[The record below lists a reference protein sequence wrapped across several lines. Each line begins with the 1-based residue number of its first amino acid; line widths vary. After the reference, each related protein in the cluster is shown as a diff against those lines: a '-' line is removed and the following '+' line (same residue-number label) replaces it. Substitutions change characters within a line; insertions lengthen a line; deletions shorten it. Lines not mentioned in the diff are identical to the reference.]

1 MELLLHVRKHIKIQK
16 NMEEIKRL
24 FDILEYRKKKYPERT
39 KVLAGKTD
47 DKWRFYDIDEYIR
60 LSNAVSYAFIQ
71 LGINKGDKVA
81 IISTNRPEWNILD
94 MAIMQIGA
102 ISVPIYPT
110 ISENDYMYILNHCEA
125 KIAFVEGNIVLN
137 KIKSIWP
144 QLSNLKH
151 VYTFIDRGNMPF
163 LDQLIEMGEK
173 NPMPEE
179 LTKRKNAIVPAQCS
193 TIMYTSGTMGV
204 PKGVMLSHYSIVQQL
219 LNLRHTPAKWSDR
232 AFSFLPLCH
241 AYERMLVFLYQYLGM
256 TVYYAQSLG
265 TLAENIKEV
274 HPTMMSTV
282 PRVLERFYDKIYCK
296 GKSMSGISQKIFY
309 WAIDLAEEYR
319 IQDCD
324 RSRMYNFK
332 HKIADALVYKNIRK
346 GIGGNFDIVV
356 SGAASIQP
364 RMAAF
369 FSAIGMPVFEGYGM
383 TETSPVIAVSCREKY
398 GREVGTVGFPLPGVE
413 VKIDETTN
421 EVMCRGHN
429 VMMGYFKDEELTKQV
444 IDKDGWFRT
453 GDLGRFTDKG
463 QLVLVGRLK
472 NIFKTSYGKYVNP
485 QVIEEKFAESPF
497 IENIVVVGENQ
508 KYAAALIS
516 PEFAFLECWCKRHDI
531 VFTSRE
537 EVLKNPKV
545 LQRFTKEVNKY
556 NEFFGE
562 TEKIKKFEL
571 IPDEWSTMNEMLTP
585 TLKVRR
591 QLVQERYR
599 DLIEKMFQ

>member
-1 MELLLHVRKHIKIQK
+1 
-16 NMEEIKRL
+16 
-24 FDILEYRKKKYPERT
+24 
-39 KVLAGKTD
+39 
-47 DKWRFYDIDEYIR
+47 
-60 LSNAVSYAFIQ
+60 
-71 LGINKGDKVA
+71 
-81 IISTNRPEWNILD
+81 
-94 MAIMQIGA
+94 MAIMQVGA

-110 ISENDYMYILNHCEA
+110 ISENDYLYILNHCEA
-125 KIAFVEGNIVLN
+125 KIAFVEGNLVLN
-137 KIKSIWP
+137 KIESIRP
-144 QLSNLKH
+144 QLTNLRY
-151 VYTFIDRGNMPF
+151 VYTFIDRGSMPY
-163 LDQLIEMGEK
+163 LEQLVAMGDE
-173 NPMPEE
+173 NPMPDE
-179 LTKRKNAIVPAQCS
+179 LRRRKDAVLPSACS

-204 PKGVMLSHYSIVQQL
+204 PKGVMLSHANIVSQL
-219 LNLRHTPAKWSDR
+219 MNLRHTPAKWSDR

-274 HPTMMSTV
+274 CPTMMSTV

-296 GKSMSGISQKIFY
+296 GKSMSGISKKLFY
-309 WAIDLAEEYR
+309 WAVDLAQEYR

-324 RSRMYNFK
+324 RTPIYNLK
-332 HKIADALVYKNIRK
+332 HKIADILVYNKIRK

-369 FSAIGMPVFEGYGM
+369 FSAIGMPVYEGYGM
-383 TETSPVIAVSCREKY
+383 TETSPVIAVSSREPY
-398 GREVGTVGFPLPGVE
+398 AREVGTVGFPLPGVE
-413 VKIDETTN
+413 VKIDPDNN
-421 EVMCRGHN
+421 EVLCRGHN
-429 VMMGYFKDEELTKQV
+429 VMMGYYKDDELTAQV
-444 IDKDGWFRT
+444 IDADGWFHT

-485 QVIEEKFAESPF
+485 QLIEEKFSESPF

-531 VFTSRE
+531 IFTTAQ

-545 LQRFTKEVNKY
+545 IQRYAKEVNKY

-571 IPDEWSTMNEMLTP
+571 VPEEWSIMNEILTP

-591 QLVQERYR
+591 KLVQQRYSDVIER
-599 DLIEKMFQ
+599 MFA